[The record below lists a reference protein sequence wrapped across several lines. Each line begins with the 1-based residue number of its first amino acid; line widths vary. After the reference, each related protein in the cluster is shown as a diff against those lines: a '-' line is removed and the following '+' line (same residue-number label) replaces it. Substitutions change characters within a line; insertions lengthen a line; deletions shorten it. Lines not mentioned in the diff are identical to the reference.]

1 MNPTIFSACILKLH
15 EEFSKDNFALL
26 NGDFVDGPK
35 SLLKLLE
42 YATMIE
48 SEDALD
54 LPGVVIRGFK
64 NLPKKTAQWI
74 VSIRNSKLFSS
85 LSLQE
90 ERFVYKT
97 LRAIYAVGIPP
108 FLDYES
114 FHNSSKQDS

>member
-1 MNPTIFSACILKLH
+1 MNPSIFSACILKLH

-26 NGDFVDGPK
+26 EGDFVEGHK
-35 SLLKLLE
+35 RYLKLLE

-54 LPGVVIRGFK
+54 LPGVVVRGFK
-64 NLPKKTAQWI
+64 NLPKATAKWI
-74 VSIRNSKLFSS
+74 ISIRNSELFSK

-114 FHNSSKQDS
+114 FHNSSK